1 MTIGWREQLQPGV
14 ALHEIVREAT
24 VALISMDAQ
33 RLEELA
39 RCCVDLN
46 RELQESGEAAEAA
59 TELQCAAKDMKL
71 LGRVLFET
79 RANLTVLTRLHVLRL
94 RDNAAEQI
102 GKPDYVSEIS
112 GIGGITVRWQITER
126 TGEHGNN

>member
-1 MTIGWREQLQPGV
+1 MTMGWREQLQPGV
-14 ALHEIVREAT
+14 ALQEIVREAT
-24 VALISMDAQ
+24 AALILMDTQ

-46 RELQESGEAAEAA
+46 RDLQESGEVAEAA
-59 TELQCAAKDMKL
+59 TELQYVAKDIKL

-94 RDNAAEQI
+94 RDNGAEEIAKQ
-102 GKPDYVSEIS
+102 DYVSEIS
-112 GIGGITVRWQITER
+112 GIGGITVRWQTAER
-126 TGEHGNN
+126 TFENGNN